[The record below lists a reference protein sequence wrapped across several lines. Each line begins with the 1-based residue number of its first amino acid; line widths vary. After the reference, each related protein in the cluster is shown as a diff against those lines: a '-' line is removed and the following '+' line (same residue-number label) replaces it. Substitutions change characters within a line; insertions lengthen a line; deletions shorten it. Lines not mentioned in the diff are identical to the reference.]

1 MSDKKE
7 QAAPEVAPDFQKR
20 AEAFLA
26 DYGEL
31 VKKHNIDIAAYP
43 VYMPDGKGGFDT
55 VIQQSTVD
63 TTDKPYRSPFV
74 PEE

>member
-1 MSDKKE
+1 MSDKKDTT
-7 QAAPEVAPDFQKR
+7 PEVAPDFEER
-20 AEAFLA
+20 AKAFLT

-43 VYMPDGKGGFDT
+43 VYMPDGQGSFKT

-63 TTDKPYRSPFV
+63 TTDQPYRSPFV
-74 PEE
+74 PEA